1 MFNNSAVG
9 TEVLQDFAALAKRG
23 TCCMAIDHDYA
34 SWLKTLKVKQLK
46 RLLVIKKVEMP
57 ILMEKRKLYQLIM
70 ENIETKAAAENLFL
84 AHPIDLQ
91 IEMTSM
97 KEFSL

>member
-1 MFNNSAVG
+1 
-9 TEVLQDFAALAKRG
+9 
-23 TCCMAIDHDYA
+23 
-34 SWLKTLKVKQLK
+34 
-46 RLLVIKKVEMP
+46 
-57 ILMEKRKLYQLIM
+57 LIM